1 MDVDE
6 VSDQNLDV
14 NMGIYSR
21 LLSIGQMSKN
31 LRRQPIK
38 LNTYKGS
45 YKLSAPVLLNLL
57 NKLGNRD
64 KMQDWP
70 SILSLFPNL
79 FNKFNTTGA
88 QMLDSVYH
96 MTPKNT
102 LKNRFL
108 HENTKILPCI
118 HNLIT
123 AVNT

>member
-14 NMGIYSR
+14 NMGIYRR
-21 LLSIGQMSKN
+21 LLSICQMCKN

-57 NKLGNRD
+57 NELGNRD

-70 SILSLFPNL
+70 SILCLFPNL
-79 FNKFNTTGA
+79 FNKLNTTGA
-88 QMLDSVYH
+88 QMSDSVYH
-96 MTPKNT
+96 MTPKKYF
-102 LKNRFL
+102 KNQVFCM
-108 HENTKILPCI
+108 KILRFC
-118 HNLIT
+118 HVYTTSL
-123 AVNT
+123 

>member
-14 NMGIYSR
+14 NMGIYRR
-21 LLSIGQMSKN
+21 LLNICQMSKN

-45 YKLSAPVLLNLL
+45 YKLNAQVLLNQ
-57 NKLGNRD
+57 LGNRD
-64 KMQDWP
+64 KLQDWP

-79 FNKFNTTGA
+79 FNKFNTNGA

-102 LKNRFL
+102 LQSFFF
-108 HENTKILPCI
+108 
-118 HNLIT
+118 
-123 AVNT
+123 A